1 MWRPLWKIIKI
12 IAVSGLL
19 LGVGGLLL
27 GGGVY
32 LLAFI
37 IRYMFDI
44 TPTITDS
51 KWLAIVIGIAAGL
64 TIVFLQFIWSGF
76 KELLI
81 AVFIKRSIFIKK
93 KRFFEFK
100 VWREYFCGLLWYQK
114 IVYSFLVLYCIYV
127 VIGFII
133 LILWGVIVMMKAIIG

>member
-1 MWRPLWKIIKI
+1 MGRRLWKIIKI
-12 IAVSGLL
+12 IVVRGLL
-19 LGVGGLLL
+19 LGVGGLLF
-27 GGGVY
+27 GWGVY
-32 LLAFI
+32 LLAFMI
-37 IRYMFDI
+37 SYMFDI

-51 KWLAIVIGIAAGL
+51 KGLAIVIGIAAGL
-64 TIVFLQFIWSGF
+64 TIVFLQFIWSWF

-114 IVYSFLVLYCIYV
+114 IEYSLVVLYCIYV
-127 VIGFII
+127 VIVFII
-133 LILWGVIVMMKAIIG
+133 SILWGVVIMVKAIT